1 MDIINEKD
9 YENQEREQV
18 IQRAMDKFGALIRE
32 DFKRI
37 DSIKN
42 APGRKDCKK
51 LDHIVIGILPGDGIG
66 PFIMEQALRVA
77 KYLLQDQIDSGKVEF
92 RTIPGMTIAERA
104 ARNESLPPE
113 VLEACKACDV
123 LVKGPFVTPRAGDP
137 WPNMVSANSLL
148 RRALQLYAAVR
159 PVRIPEKGIDWTFFR
174 ENIEGEYIWGNKG
187 IQVNPDLAVDFKVL
201 TRPGAERICRAAFEF
216 AKNNGKTNVTVV
228 TKANIVKLVDGNFLK
243 MAHEIEKEYPGI
255 TVREELV
262 DSMAAKI
269 TDPEFTKGMQVF
281 VLPNLY
287 GDIVTDVAAEYQ
299 GGLGTAS
306 SSNIGDQYAL
316 FEAIHGVG
324 NFLVKHNRA
333 QYADPC
339 SLIRA
344 MGEMISHIGYAD
356 RKEKLVK
363 ALDICTR
370 TERKVVVTTD
380 KDGATAAEFTD
391 YLLDTLQ
398 RAE

>member
-1 MDIINEKD
+1 MEIM
-9 YENQEREQV
+9 NQKESDEQAQEEVIKKAMER
-18 IQRAMDKFGALIRE
+18 FGALIRE

-37 DSIKN
+37 ETIKN
-42 APGRKDCKK
+42 APARKDFKK
-51 LDHIVIGILPGDGIG
+51 LSHITVGILPGDGIG
-66 PFIMEQALRVA
+66 PYIMEQALRVA
-77 KYLLQDQIDSGKVEF
+77 KYLLKDEMASGKVEF
-92 RTIPGMTIAERA
+92 RTIPGMTIEERA
-104 ARNESLPPE
+104 QKNESLPAE

-123 LVKGPFVTPRAGDP
+123 LVKGPFVTPRSGDP

-187 IQVNPDLAVDFKVL
+187 IQVDDDLAVDFKVL

-243 MAHEIEKEYPGI
+243 TAHALEKEYPGI

-269 TDPEFTKGMQVF
+269 TDQEFTKGMQVF
-281 VLPNLY
+281 LLPNLY

-324 NFLVKHNRA
+324 NFLVQHNRA

-344 MGEMISHIGYAD
+344 MGEMISHIGYP
-356 RKEKLVK
+356 EKKKQLVK

-370 TERKVVVTTD
+370 TERKVVITTD
-380 KDGATAAEFTD
+380 KDGATAEEFTD

-398 RAE
+398 REA